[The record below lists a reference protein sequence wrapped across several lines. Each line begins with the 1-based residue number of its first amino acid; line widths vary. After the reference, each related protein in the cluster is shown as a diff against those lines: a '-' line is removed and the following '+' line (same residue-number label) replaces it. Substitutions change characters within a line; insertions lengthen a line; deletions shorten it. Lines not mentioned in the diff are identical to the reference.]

1 MNRLRVILVML
12 AVCLS
17 YNGLAQDNNK
27 TVLNDTIIVS
37 FDTVSV
43 AQTNVYKAEIDSLR
57 GVISKL
63 TADTLELAKINAK
76 LKQRLLFADSC
87 FLRVSN
93 DCLRQ
98 KYDSMKVTK
107 AIENFGRMYTPQLQK
122 SFAPLKYLLEN
133 YNRYY
138 NEIQDI
144 LVKIENDKGMINV
157 FTGRNSVEKNIEA
170 IKSTDYYKK
179 AYSANW
185 TIMYLDDVI
194 DEAIARLKT
203 FNPKLHKPLKLTDLL
218 K

>member
-1 MNRLRVILVML
+1 ML

-27 TVLNDTIIVS
+27 TVLNDTIMVS

-43 AQTNVYKAEIDSLR
+43 SQTVVYKAEIDSLR
-57 GVISKL
+57 SVISKL

-122 SFAPLKYLLEN
+122 SFAQLKYLLEN

>member
-1 MNRLRVILVML
+1 ML

-27 TVLNDTIIVS
+27 TVLNDTIMVS

-43 AQTNVYKAEIDSLR
+43 SQTVVYKAEIDSLR
-57 GVISKL
+57 SVISKL

-122 SFAPLKYLLEN
+122 SFAQLKYLLEN

-179 AYSANW
+179 AYSAKW

>member
-1 MNRLRVILVML
+1 ML